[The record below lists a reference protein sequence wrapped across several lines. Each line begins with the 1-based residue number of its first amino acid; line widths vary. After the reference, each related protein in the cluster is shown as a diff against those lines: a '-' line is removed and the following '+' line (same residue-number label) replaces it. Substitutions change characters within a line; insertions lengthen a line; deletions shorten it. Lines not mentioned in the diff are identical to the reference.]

1 MPYLGN
7 QVSTGSYRKLTD
19 FSGSFNS
26 STTTFQLS
34 VPPGTAAYYVTPG
47 SIYQLLISVNNVIK
61 NPGVDYTI
69 NGNQITFTTA
79 PAPGQPFFGILL
91 GDALNIGSPSDGT
104 ITDAKVATNAA
115 IANSKILFTGLGNYA
130 NDTAAAAG
138 GVAVGNL
145 YRNGSVIQVRVA

>member
-19 FSGSFNS
+19 ISVGFDST
-26 STTTFQLS
+26 TTTFQLS

-69 NGNQITFTTA
+69 NGNQITFITA
-79 PAPGQPFFGILL
+79 PSSGQPFFGILL

-104 ITDAKVATNAA
+104 ITDAKVATGAA
-115 IANSKILFTGLGNYA
+115 IANSKISFSTLGNYA
-130 NDTAAAAG
+130 SDSAAASG
-138 GVAVGNL
+138 GVLQGSL
-145 YRNGSVIQVRVA
+145 YRNGSVVQVRVV